1 MRHDKKPAGWL
12 AYQHYLMTG
21 TVWGFHEGA
30 VQRGPGTP
38 PSDPVDFET
47 FLRMARAIPKPAGK
61 PTPEADRYADVTDF
75 ARLRS
80 MWGVS

>member
-21 TVWGFHEGA
+21 TIWGFYEGA
-30 VQRGPGTP
+30 VQRGPGTL

-47 FLRMARAIPKPAGK
+47 F
-61 PTPEADRYADVTDF
+61 PTPGWNHSRGNG
-75 ARLRS
+75 RS
-80 MWGVS
+80 PSRPASRRPRPIAMPT